1 MPPAARA
8 FSKGPHS
15 RDSPATILLKRI
27 LERNRFVKVFDRR
40 KLEIRPCRW
49 YTCGLSDPGGIC
61 DWVATSS
68 ASSNYGREVL
78 RMAEINVAET
88 VKKIVVE
95 NLERKP
101 EEVTD
106 DARFIEDLGADS
118 LDLTELLMALEE
130 EYNVEIDDEAN
141 DIQTVGDAIKYIE
154 SKLNN

>member
-1 MPPAARA
+1 MD
-8 FSKGPHS
+8 SWVVYS
-15 RDSPATILLKRI
+15 RVIWPRGNACL
-27 LERNRFVKVFDRR
+27 
-40 KLEIRPCRW
+40 
-49 YTCGLSDPGGIC
+49 GG
-61 DWVATSS
+61 
-68 ASSNYGREVL
+68 YGFKHGREVL

-88 VKKIVVE
+88 VKRIVVE

-106 DARFIEDLGADS
+106 EARFIEDLGADS

-154 SKLNN
+154 TKINK